1 MTSPAPIFVMSF
13 NRPDYL
19 RAVLA
24 SLRAQTGS
32 DIEGRDIYLFQ
43 DGAVN
48 AVSGLRHATD
58 EDIAA
63 SVAVFREAFPRG
75 TVMEAPANLGV
86 ALNFDRA
93 ETFGFET
100 LGAESIVFLEDDM
113 VLAPHYLQML
123 DALTATHADDPRV
136 GYVAAYGNHHVRD
149 LAEQRARRHEIAL
162 LYHNWAFALYR
173 RHWLLVRPHVRAYL
187 DLVTGVDYRLRDGP
201 RIRALFQ
208 SWGYANRGTSQDVA
222 KTLAC
227 CREGVVKINTVTCNA
242 RYIGKEGLHM
252 RPEDYGRL
260 RFADTTLYPEPVLDW
275 APLDDDS
282 HGRLL
287 SAQLAWAEVPR
298 APVTIRDT
306 DFIRAVYRGLLGR
319 APDPS
324 GQEAMLELLR
334 RGEPPERVLRT
345 ILKSREFRQRTAAA
359 LAEAAPAGTAASA
372 PATQTA
378 TETGDREA
386 GPARGERPAR
396 EKPVRERPVREKP
409 VREKPARERPLREKP
424 VRDQAARERP
434 ARERPDRERPDR
446 EKPAREKPRRDRP
459 ERPDRP
465 GRAAR
470 TETGDGQ

>member
-32 DIEGRDIYLFQ
+32 DIDGRDIYLFQ

-75 TVMEAPANLGV
+75 TVMEAPGNLGV

-173 RHWLLVRPHVRAYL
+173 RHWLRVRPHVPGHRRRLPAARRA
-187 DLVTGVDYRLRDGP
+187 
-201 RIRALFQ
+201 
-208 SWGYANRGTSQDVA
+208 
-222 KTLAC
+222 
-227 CREGVVKINTVTCNA
+227 
-242 RYIGKEGLHM
+242 
-252 RPEDYGRL
+252 
-260 RFADTTLYPEPVLDW
+260 ADPGAVPVLGLCQPRHLAGCGQDAGLLPRGRGQDQYRDLQCPLHRQGGAAH
-275 APLDDDS
+275 APRGLRPAALCRY
-282 HGRLL
+282 HAL
-287 SAQLAWAEVPR
+287 PR
-298 APVTIRDT
+298 AG
-306 DFIRAVYRGLLGR
+306 AGLG
-319 APDPS
+319 
-324 GQEAMLELLR
+324 
-334 RGEPPERVLRT
+334 
-345 ILKSREFRQRTAAA
+345 
-359 LAEAAPAGTAASA
+359 
-372 PATQTA
+372 
-378 TETGDREA
+378 
-386 GPARGERPAR
+386 
-396 EKPVRERPVREKP
+396 
-409 VREKPARERPLREKP
+409 
-424 VRDQAARERP
+424 AAR
-434 ARERPDRERPDR
+434 
-446 EKPAREKPRRDRP
+446 
-459 ERPDRP
+459 
-465 GRAAR
+465 
-470 TETGDGQ
+470 